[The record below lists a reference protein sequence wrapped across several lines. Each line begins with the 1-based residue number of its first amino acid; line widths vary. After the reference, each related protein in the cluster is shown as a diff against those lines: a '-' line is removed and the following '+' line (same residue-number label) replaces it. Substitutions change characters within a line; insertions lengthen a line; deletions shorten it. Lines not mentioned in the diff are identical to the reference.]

1 MSPVLL
7 TRKNL
12 THTGPCATGE
22 RLLKGVGPM
31 EPQMD
36 PVYTAT
42 CCTVG
47 CSWEQEC
54 PTEYQALIASRRH
67 EEEKEF
73 HITVVMS
80 PGFYRQAAA

>member
-1 MSPVLL
+1 
-7 TRKNL
+7 
-12 THTGPCATGE
+12 
-22 RLLKGVGPM
+22 M
-31 EPQMD
+31 EPKAD

-47 CSWEQEC
+47 CSWVQAC
-54 PTEYQALIASRRH
+54 PTEYQALVASRRH

-80 PGFYRQAAA
+80 PELYRTAA